1 MTAKKQE
8 PRFEDALGRLE
19 EIVRHLEKGDLP
31 LDESLALYEEGTGL
45 IKACSKLLD
54 EAEQKV
60 VKLKKGPDRSP
71 IERDFEDGNQYDG

>member
-1 MTAKKQE
+1 MAAKKN
-8 PRFEDALGRLE
+8 PLSFEDSLSRLD

-31 LDESLALYEEGTGL
+31 LGESLALYEEGTAL
-45 IKACSKLLD
+45 IASCSKMLD

-71 IERDFEDGNQYDG
+71 EPPRISRGVPTI

>member
-1 MTAKKQE
+1 MAAKKN
-8 PRFEDALGRLE
+8 PLSFEDALSRLD

-31 LDESLALYEEGTGL
+31 LGESLALYEEGTAL
-45 IKACSKLLD
+45 IASCSKMLD

-71 IERDFEDGNQYDG
+71 VELDFEGEN

>member
-1 MTAKKQE
+1 MAAKKN
-8 PRFEDALGRLE
+8 PLSFEDALSRLD

-31 LDESLALYEEGTGL
+31 LGESLALYEEGTAL
-45 IKACSKLLD
+45 IASCSKMLD

-71 IERDFEDGNQYDG
+71 VELEFEGEN

>member
-1 MTAKKQE
+1 MAAKKNSLS
-8 PRFEDALGRLE
+8 FEASLSRLD

-31 LDESLALYEEGTGL
+31 LNESLALYEEGTAL
-45 IKACSKLLD
+45 IASCSKMLD

-71 IERDFEDGNQYDG
+71 VELEFEDEG